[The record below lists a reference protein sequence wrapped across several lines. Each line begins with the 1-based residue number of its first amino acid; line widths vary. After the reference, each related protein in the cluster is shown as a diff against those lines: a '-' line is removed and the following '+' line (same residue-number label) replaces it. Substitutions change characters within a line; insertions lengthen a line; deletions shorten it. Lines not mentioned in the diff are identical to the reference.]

1 MKKQRAD
8 KHSNKI
14 ARTSVLQE
22 MRPNLHVASVS
33 CGGRKLFLVAARMEK
48 MNTRSF
54 GSKTFKLIQPIQALM
69 NSRTAQTVEDVEAN

>member
-1 MKKQRAD
+1 MWW
-8 KHSNKI
+8 
-14 ARTSVLQE
+14 QE
-22 MRPNLHVASVS
+22 AVS
-33 CGGRKLFLVAARMEK
+33 CAARMEK